1 MMQPTDCLCHQ
12 YLLVMITQTFDLK
25 EVQFLFCPNVAS
37 ITTPVPPAAV
47 SVENSVHFNSLY
59 FTSVHS
65 FYSIHCIGCKITTT
79 VTSRYY
85 TAKQMSWNDKKKK
98 ARQQWDGKTPIYQ
111 EESSSRARLRGEHLS
126 ADRLGVRGGRQDKGH
141 TVEES

>member
-37 ITTPVPPAAV
+37 ITTPVPPPAV

-59 FTSVHS
+59 FTSLQFIHFIQFIVS
-65 FYSIHCIGCKITTT
+65 GAKTQQQSPQDTILQSKCPEMIKIKSEATVGWKNSLLAGRKLQQSQAQGGASIC
-79 VTSRYY
+79 
-85 TAKQMSWNDKKKK
+85 
-98 ARQQWDGKTPIYQ
+98 
-111 EESSSRARLRGEHLS
+111 
-126 ADRLGVRGGRQDKGH
+126 
-141 TVEES
+141 